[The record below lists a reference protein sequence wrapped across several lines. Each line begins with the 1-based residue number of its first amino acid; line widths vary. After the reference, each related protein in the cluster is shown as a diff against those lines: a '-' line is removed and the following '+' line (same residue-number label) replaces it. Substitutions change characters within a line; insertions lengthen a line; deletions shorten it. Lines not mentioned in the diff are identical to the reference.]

1 MPGIEKDCYRGR
13 YNPPSGPAASSSCRL
28 PSFFF
33 EIWKPLMITVNEVTK
48 GFGSRTLFDNVSV
61 KFSPGY
67 RYGLTGPNGAGKST
81 FMKILT
87 GEVEP
92 TNNGT
97 VGRPARVGV
106 LKQDQFAYDN
116 ERIVDTVVMGN
127 EVLWNAFK
135 EREELC
141 LLSELSEAQMLRLGD
156 IESIIADENG
166 YTAEFEAGEILRGI
180 GIPDDQHENLM
191 STLATDYKFRVL
203 LAQALFAGPQA
214 LLLDEPTNHLDLESI
229 HWLEEFLCDYEGVLI
244 VISHDRHFLNSVC
257 THIADIDYD
266 TIIVYPGNYDD
277 MVEHKMQARQSIEA
291 DNKEK
296 AKKIAQLQ
304 EFVARFAAGQ
314 RSSQV
319 QSRKKEIARLAPQE
333 LKKSNIQRP
342 YIRFEQEKPLGREIL
357 RVEGLT
363 KGFDGN
369 VLFKDFRL
377 DVYRGDKIAIIG
389 SNGVGKTTLLRCLIG
404 DLEPDKGTIKWGDNA
419 SWSYYPQDYH
429 QDISAGTTAF
439 DWLMQYMTDEGH
451 QFVRS
456 VLGRM
461 LFSGDE
467 SKKATEALSGGE
479 AARLLMARMMMQKNP
494 ILVFDEPTN
503 HLDLEAVNALGE
515 GLSVFPG
522 TVFVVSHDRD
532 LISDV
537 ATRVLSFTPQ
547 GIVDYGGTYPEYL
560 ETHRFKEYS
569 RISRS

>member
-1 MPGIEKDCYRGR
+1 
-13 YNPPSGPAASSSCRL
+13 
-28 PSFFF
+28 
-33 EIWKPLMITVNEVTK
+33 MITVNEVTK

-116 ERIVDTVVMGN
+116 ERIIDTVVMGN
-127 EVLWNAFK
+127 ETLWSAFK

-141 LLSELSEAQMLRLGD
+141 QLTELTEDQMMRLGD
-156 IESIIADENG
+156 LESIIADENG

-277 MVEHKMQARQSIEA
+277 MVEHKLQARQSIEA
-291 DNKEK
+291 DNREK

-319 QSRKKEIARLAPQE
+319 QSRKKEIARLAP
-333 LKKSNIQRP
+333 P
-342 YIRFEQEKPLGREIL
+342 
-357 RVEGLT
+357 
-363 KGFDGN
+363 
-369 VLFKDFRL
+369 
-377 DVYRGDKIAIIG
+377 
-389 SNGVGKTTLLRCLIG
+389 
-404 DLEPDKGTIKWGDNA
+404 
-419 SWSYYPQDYH
+419 
-429 QDISAGTTAF
+429 
-439 DWLMQYMTDEGH
+439 
-451 QFVRS
+451 
-456 VLGRM
+456 
-461 LFSGDE
+461 
-467 SKKATEALSGGE
+467 
-479 AARLLMARMMMQKNP
+479 
-494 ILVFDEPTN
+494 
-503 HLDLEAVNALGE
+503 
-515 GLSVFPG
+515 
-522 TVFVVSHDRD
+522 
-532 LISDV
+532 
-537 ATRVLSFTPQ
+537 
-547 GIVDYGGTYPEYL
+547 
-560 ETHRFKEYS
+560 
-569 RISRS
+569 